1 MSESGKAV
9 GRLLTNLFSEQP
21 VVLPLVM
28 LVVLALAIELPYRP
42 HRHFVR
48 VPGTSAFLC

>member
-21 VVLPLVM
+21 VVLP